1 MLYFGFPASQAALA
15 KVNTD
20 DPQTADRFEVYYQG
34 AELANGFHE
43 LSDADEQR
51 LRFIEDNKKRRESGL
66 PERPI
71 DEAFLAA
78 LESGLPPC
86 SGVALGIDRLLMIKT
101 GASHIQDVI
110 NFTVHRA

>member
-51 LRFIEDNKKRRESGL
+51 LRFIEDNKKDVNQAYPSAPLTKRFL
-66 PERPI
+66 PHLNQVCH
-71 DEAFLAA
+71 LAPA
-78 LESGLPPC
+78 LP
-86 SGVALGIDRLLMIKT
+86 
-101 GASHIQDVI
+101 
-110 NFTVHRA
+110 